1 VISRK
6 GAENASTAVQPENLA
21 YVIYTS
27 GSTGRPKGVQIPHR
41 AVVNFIS
48 SIQAEPGITAK
59 DRLLAVTT
67 ISFDIAG
74 LELYVPLSVGAQI
87 VLVSRQAAMDG
98 RELARLLA
106 EEKITVMQ
114 ATPVTWRLLVES
126 GWKGKADL
134 KVLCGGEALARD
146 LADRLLERVASA
158 WNMYGPTE
166 TTIWSTVDRVKPGNG
181 PILIG
186 RPIANT
192 EAYILDHNLQL
203 LPVGAVGELYI
214 GGDGLARGYL
224 NRPELTEERFI
235 PHPFKEGARLYNTG
249 DLARYRPD
257 GAIECQGRADHQV
270 KIRGYRI
277 ELGEIEAVLRK
288 HENVL
293 DAHVIVREDVPGDR
307 RLVGYLVPA
316 PGSALVIGKLASS
329 LKEKLPAYM
338 IPALVILDRLPLT
351 PNGKLDRRA
360 LPQPPLTDSTVED
373 AFEEPSNEIEK
384 LLAEMWMQVLNVDTI
399 SVRDNFLDLG
409 GHSILA
415 MQVVSKIEKQ
425 LGLRIDVRELAFQT
439 LGQVAAACEEQL
451 QGEQLSHQRGV
462 IF

>member
-1 VISRK
+1 
-6 GAENASTAVQPENLA
+6 
-21 YVIYTS
+21 
-27 GSTGRPKGVQIPHR
+27 
-41 AVVNFIS
+41 
-48 SIQAEPGITAK
+48 
-59 DRLLAVTT
+59 
-67 ISFDIAG
+67 
-74 LELYVPLSVGAQI
+74 
-87 VLVSRQAAMDG
+87 M
-98 RELARLLA
+98 
-106 EEKITVMQ
+106 
-114 ATPVTWRLLVES
+114 
-126 GWKGKADL
+126 
-134 KVLCGGEALARD
+134 ARD

-293 DAHVIVREDVPGDR
+293 DAHVIVREDVPGNR
-307 RLVGYLVPA
+307 RLVAYFVPRSRT
-316 PGSALVIGKLASS
+316 GVRLSELSRFLALQ
-329 LKEKLPAYM
+329 LPDYM
-338 IPALVILDRLPLT
+338 LPSEYMLLSDFPLT
-351 PNGKLDRRA
+351 PNGKVDRKALPAPEKKQHDAEGGYVAPRGLNEELIAGLKDALRRA
-360 LPQPPLTDSTVED
+360 DQDENVR
-373 AFEEPSNEIEK
+373 A
-384 LLAEMWMQVLNVDTI
+384 VLRFVVVRI
-399 SVRDNFLDLG
+399 SDG
-409 GHSILA
+409 
-415 MQVVSKIEKQ
+415 
-425 LGLRIDVRELAFQT
+425 
-439 LGQVAAACEEQL
+439 
-451 QGEQLSHQRGV
+451 
-462 IF
+462 